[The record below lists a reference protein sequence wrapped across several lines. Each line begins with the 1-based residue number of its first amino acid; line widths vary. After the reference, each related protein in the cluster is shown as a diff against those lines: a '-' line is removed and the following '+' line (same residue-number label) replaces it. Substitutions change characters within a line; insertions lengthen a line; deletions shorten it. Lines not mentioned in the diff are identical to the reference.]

1 MSPMLFFWSALL
13 KFRSRNEQSSHLAVL
28 ETTPFARRARARD
41 LKRRPCIA
49 MTTTKKTLVIIGSAV
64 GVAVLAFVG
73 FVAMFSFSMVST
85 VMTKRS
91 PDRQHTAKL
100 SRVQGID
107 VNFRVT
113 VDGKWVYGSPD
124 FAPVPADFREQLIW
138 DTDSQTVVLEVAS
151 RRIFGYHVGEQR
163 PLTDTELL
171 KIHLTPFEEL
181 RFEGTLPK
189 DVVIR

>member
-1 MSPMLFFWSALL
+1 M
-13 KFRSRNEQSSHLAVL
+13 
-28 ETTPFARRARARD
+28 
-41 LKRRPCIA
+41 A
-49 MTTTKKTLVIIGSAV
+49 MTTTKRTLLVIGSVV
-64 GVAVLAFVG
+64 GIAALAFAG
-73 FVAMFSFSMVST
+73 FVLTFYFSMVST

-113 VDGKWVYGSPD
+113 VDGARVYGSPD
-124 FAPVPADFREQLIW
+124 FSPVRADFRELLIW
-138 DTDSQTVVLEVAS
+138 DTNSQAVVLEVAG

-163 PLTDTELL
+163 PLTDSELL
-171 KIHLTPFEEL
+171 QIHLTPFEEL

-189 DVVIR
+189 TAVTR

>member
-1 MSPMLFFWSALL
+1 
-13 KFRSRNEQSSHLAVL
+13 
-28 ETTPFARRARARD
+28 
-41 LKRRPCIA
+41 
-49 MTTTKKTLVIIGSAV
+49 MTTTKKTLLFVGSAV
-64 GVAVLAFVG
+64 GFAVLALAG
-73 FVAMFSFSMVST
+73 FAAMFYFNMVST
-85 VMTKRS
+85 VITKRS

-113 VDGKWVYGSPD
+113 VDGTRVYGSPD

-138 DTDSQTVVLEVAS
+138 ETNSQAVVLEIAG
-151 RRIFGYHVGEQR
+151 RRIFGYHVGEKR
-163 PLTDTELL
+163 PLTDAELT

-189 DVVIR
+189 EIVTR